1 MATAV
6 NKSLTIM
13 RANVYVHAIRQGV
26 EHVLLLRPEAIFT
39 PMRSHF
45 SALLLSFTA
54 LIGTLGAQD
63 PVREIEVTI
72 GGTAKDTI
80 YLANYYGNKLYYADT
95 CVADAKGKAVFKSP
109 KGYKA
114 GVYAVVIPGPKFFEV
129 VVNEPVIKL
138 ASDTVDLVGNLQ
150 VKQSKENQVFLDYIR
165 FLNSKKKESDQ
176 VRALMDAQRDPL
188 AKNGMRAQLE
198 EMDKAVKKYQ
208 TDVIAANPDLLAAA
222 LVRMG
227 MAPELP
233 EIRKP
238 DGSLDSAAQ
247 YYQYRAHYWDNF
259 NLKDERI
266 VRVRVFANKF
276 DEYIA
281 KTIPQ
286 FPDTINALADAL
298 IARTDGKNDVFKYMV
313 NAITHKYETSDIMGM
328 DAVFVHMG
336 QTYYCPTDG
345 KPGRVDWMTPDKI
358 DKLCERVKKQ
368 APLVLGK
375 KAPYL
380 CLTDTTE
387 EKWIN
392 FYDLPQEYVVII
404 FWDPHCGHCKKELP
418 EIAKVYNEKM
428 KALDIEVYCVAKA
441 VDATLMKDWKAFI
454 RDNDLN
460 WVNVGLTQHVFD
472 EAKKD
477 PRKFIPKL
485 TTIESLNYAETYDV
499 YSTPKVFLVD
509 GERKLRG
516 KQLSADQIVDLV
528 GQLRK
533 RNIKE

>member
-1 MATAV
+1 
-6 NKSLTIM
+6 
-13 RANVYVHAIRQGV
+13 
-26 EHVLLLRPEAIFT
+26 
-39 PMRSHF
+39 MRSHL
-45 SALLLSFTA
+45 SALLLSCSA
-54 LIGTLGAQD
+54 LAGTLNAQD

-72 GGTAKDTI
+72 QGTAKDTI

-95 CVADAKGKAVFKSP
+95 CVADAKGKSVFNSK

-138 ASDTVDLVGNLQ
+138 VSDTTDLVGHLQ

-165 FLNSKKKESDQ
+165 FLGAKKKESDLIRSQ
-176 VRALMDAQRDPL
+176 MEAQYDPL

-198 EMDKAVKKYQ
+198 DMDKAVRKYQ
-208 TDVIAANPDLLAAA
+208 TDVIAANPGLLAAA

-247 YYQYRAHYWDNF
+247 YYQYRARYWDHF
-259 NLKDERI
+259 DLKDERI
-266 VRVRVFANKF
+266 VRVPVFANKF
-276 DEYIA
+276 EEYIG
-281 KTIPQ
+281 KIVPQ
-286 FPDTINALADAL
+286 FPDTINAMADAL
-298 IARTDGKNDVFKYMV
+298 IARTDGKNEVFKYMV

-336 QTYYCPTDG
+336 QTYYCPKDG
-345 KPGRVDWMTPDKI
+345 KSGRVDWMPQDKL

-368 APLVLGK
+368 APIVLGN

-387 EKWIN
+387 AKWIN

-418 EIAKVYNEKM
+418 EFVKVYHEKM

-441 VDATLMKDWKAFI
+441 VDATLYKDWKAFI
-454 RDNDLN
+454 REHDLD
-460 WVNVGLTQHVFD
+460 WVNVGLTPQVYE

-477 PRKFIPKL
+477 PRKFIPRL
-485 TTIESLNYAETYDV
+485 TTIESLNYADTYDV

-509 GERKLRG
+509 GERKFRG

-528 GQLRK
+528 TQLRK
-533 RNIKE
+533 RNPKE